1 MASKNV
7 VKFTV
12 VAYCKACENTPVSIE
27 WDNLH
32 DAEVSRGAFVEIN
45 ERTNKMFCKS
55 DAEKLLWHGYVRQWE
70 GYQLDDG
77 SWVTVSCDANPEL
90 DF

>member
-1 MASKNV
+1 MVNT

-12 VAYCKACENTPVSIE
+12 VAYCEACENNKHVSID
-27 WDNLH
+27 WDNLQ
-32 DAEVSRGAFVEIN
+32 DAEVSRSTFISVN
-45 ERTNKMFCKS
+45 ENTNKMFCES
-55 DAEKLLWHGYVRQWE
+55 DAKKFIWHGYVRRWE

-77 SWVTVSCDANPEL
+77 SWVTVSCDAIPEL

>member
-1 MASKNV
+1 MANI

-12 VAYCKACENTPVSIE
+12 VAYCEVCENNKHISID

-32 DAEVSRGAFVEIN
+32 DAEVSRNAFISIN
-45 ERTNKMFCKS
+45 ESTNNLLLKS
-55 DAEKLLWHGYVRQWE
+55 QADKFIWHGYVRRWE
-70 GYQLDDG
+70 GYPLDDG
-77 SWVTVSCDANPEL
+77 SWVTVSCDAIPEL